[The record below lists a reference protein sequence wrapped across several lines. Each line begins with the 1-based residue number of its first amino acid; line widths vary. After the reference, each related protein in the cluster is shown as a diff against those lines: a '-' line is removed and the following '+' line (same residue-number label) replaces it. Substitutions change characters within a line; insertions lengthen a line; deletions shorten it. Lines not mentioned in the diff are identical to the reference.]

1 MPRSRYSK
9 ISRKPG
15 VHWAAVAT
23 SCLNCQ
29 SLVSDIVSSR
39 ADRVRYYSSR
49 GVWLSRR
56 ERRAG
61 RMADQPLQDTGVVRG
76 PAVDRDDRAGDVR
89 GPVGREERHEIGAL
103 LGRADRRV
111 GGDQLPPARG
121 IAELGFGGRA

>member
-39 ADRVRYYSSR
+39 ADRVRYYSSC

-61 RMADQPLQDTGVVRG
+61 CMADQPLQDPGVMRRTT
-76 PAVDRDDRAGDVR
+76 VDRDDRTGDMR
-89 GPVGREERHEIGAL
+89 GPLRREERHEIGAL
-103 LGRADRRV
+103 L
-111 GGDQLPPARG
+111 
-121 IAELGFGGRA
+121 